1 MNKQKQAEQF
11 TQDIDSILHQA
22 SLTTNEQRSE
32 TYHQDLEI
40 VQALTTADFS
50 ADSQVRQTLKQK
62 LRHAYFGQKEY
73 TIMNSKTFPKSF
85 VRLAL
90 VGLAIAFLTL
100 AISPLGAGLTQS
112 LVQIVQSW
120 QLGENTTAVRVD
132 NDFEAVQNENGETV
146 ISAGPESVI
155 DSKEIAPEQ
164 ETEAEQQ
171 RHITLDPT
179 IGLDRAQARVTF
191 TLRQPAFVPEGYEF
205 QGVVS
210 IHSGQASLEYV
221 NWSDN
226 RLMGLL
232 QTAVG
237 GTNND
242 VQVTFSGDMVVIDT
256 EVTGHKALWTQADD
270 EGLLVWEA
278 DGVNYQLVGLSDLE
292 VALRVAESLQ

>member
-11 TQDIDSILHQA
+11 TQDVDNILHQVP
-22 SLTTNEQRSE
+22 LTTSDRPSE

-62 LRHAYFGQKEY
+62 LRHAHFGQKEP
-73 TIMNSKTFPKSF
+73 ILMNSKTFPKSF
-85 VRLAL
+85 VHLAL
-90 VGLAIAFLTL
+90 AGLAIAFLTL
-100 AISPLGAGLTQS
+100 VISPLGSGLTQS

-132 NDFEAVQNENGETV
+132 NDFEAVQDENGETI
-146 ISAGPESVI
+146 ISAVPESAI
-155 DSKEIAPEQ
+155 DSEEIASEQ
-164 ETEAEQQ
+164 DAGTEQ
-171 RHITLDPT
+171 RHITLEPM

-205 QGVVS
+205 QGVVLM
-210 IHSGQASLEYV
+210 HPGQASLEYI

-226 RLMGLL
+226 RLLGLL

-242 VQVTFSGDMVVIDT
+242 VQVTFSGDIVVVDT
-256 EVTGHKALWTQADD
+256 EVAGHKALWTQDGD

-278 DGVNYQLVGLSDLE
+278 DGINYQLVGLSDLE
-292 VALRVAESLQ
+292 LALRVAESLR